1 MSITKQ
7 DIVALLAGVK
17 GTTFA
22 QINYDT
28 EVKPAA
34 ANKHHSIRKL
44 TSASVQLFAGLKDFA
59 VYKRQVERS
68 AGTEDFQVSDTWF
81 AHTDCFSVVE
91 HKTSGKHYLYAIFN
105 NAHSTFTVDGA
116 YATRGEVAA
125 LLTPSAAKALQD
137 DSGEVYNKTNDVTH
151 TVICRTVALENVKAI
166 RAVKQEITA

>member
-7 DIVALLAGVK
+7 DIVALLANVK

-22 QINYDT
+22 QINTDT

-44 TSASVQLFAGLKDFA
+44 TSASVQLFAGLKDYA

-68 AGTEDFQVSDTWF
+68 AGTEDFVVSDTWF

-91 HKTSGKHYLYAIFN
+91 HKQTGKHYLYAIFN

-116 YATRGEVAA
+116 YATRQEVAA
-125 LLTPSAAKALQD
+125 LLTPSAAKALLD
-137 DSGEVYNKTNDVTH
+137 DSGEVYNKTNAVTH
-151 TVICRTVALENVKAI
+151 NVICRTVALENVKAI
-166 RAVKQEITA
+166 RAVRQELTA

>member
-7 DIVALLAGVK
+7 DIAALLTDVK

-22 QINYDT
+22 QVSYET

-34 ANKHHSIRKL
+34 ANKHRSIRKL

-91 HKTSGKHYLYAIFN
+91 HKQTGKQYLYAIFN
-105 NAHSTFTVDGA
+105 SAHSSFTIDGS
-116 YATRGEVAA
+116 YATREEVAA
-125 LLTPSAAKALQD
+125 LLTPSAAKTLLD

-151 TVICRTVALENVKAI
+151 NIICRTVALENVKAI
-166 RAVKQEITA
+166 RAVRQELTA

>member
-1 MSITKQ
+1 MSITLQ
-7 DIVALLAGVK
+7 TIQALLTDVK

-28 EVKPAA
+28 EVKPSA

-68 AGTEDFQVSDTWF
+68 AEVEDYVVSDTWF
-81 AHTDCFSVVE
+81 AHTPCFSVVE

-105 NAHSTFTVDGA
+105 SAHSTFTVDGA
-116 YATRGEVAA
+116 YATREEVAA
-125 LLTPSAAKALQD
+125 LLAPAAAAKLLD

-151 TVICRTVALENVKAI
+151 NVICRTVALENVKAI
-166 RAVKQEITA
+166 RAVKQELTA

>member
-7 DIVALLAGVK
+7 DIAALLTDVK

-22 QINYDT
+22 QVSYET

-34 ANKHHSIRKL
+34 ANKHRSIRKL

-91 HKTSGKHYLYAIFN
+91 HKQTGKHYLYALFN
-105 NAHSTFTVDGA
+105 NARSTFTVDGS
-116 YATRGEVAA
+116 YATREEVAA
-125 LLTPSAAKALQD
+125 LLTPSAAKTLLD

-151 TVICRTVALENVKAI
+151 NVICRTVALENVKAI